1 MELQP
6 AIGRYVCKVE
16 TVDYLVSKA
25 FAVRDETP
33 IVRLLDMAG
42 KAGISLPPDET
53 EETEEF
59 EAVDRNMRVIR
70 AFLPRSEDVVV
81 QMTECLDPGHFYLA
95 QWKYWTLVE
104 KMEKEMKDII
114 ENGLKRRF
122 RSQDKFVAVKE
133 GDVYKRAKV
142 LEKLENSD
150 QNDEEATEQRIL
162 DVYRVV
168 FVDEGIEADVSVE
181 KMFRVKSEIF
191 SRLPFQAV
199 RCGLAGVRPVGSE
212 WSRQAGDQL
221 FDLTGTSLDDPK
233 LLHCRALHTDV
244 DGAQLVELSCDGVG
258 LARILTEEQHAC
270 VVSTPDLVETSSREL
285 TDSEDDLD
293 SEEDFVASNDLLKD
307 MMGLLKSEKEAAK
320 VREAPAKNK
329 NDIPPSDTSSAKTHT
344 LSLSPPSI
352 VKKPVNILWSQ
363 TRGYVRLSVKVAS
376 KMDFTLDQVHVRC
389 DSHTFSLQ
397 VAEEDHDESVLHGG
411 EVLQLQN
418 PVCPRK
424 TEVKLVSGGLS
435 VKIFKKDQKKWSQL
449 CLSKFQWIR
458 IDPEFIEDSDEEDA
472 LEDAGENYGNSIAG
486 ALQPKVGYKMIT
498 YCSDIK

>member
-1 MELQP
+1 
-6 AIGRYVCKVE
+6 
-16 TVDYLVSKA
+16 
-25 FAVRDETP
+25 
-33 IVRLLDMAG
+33 
-42 KAGISLPPDET
+42 
-53 EETEEF
+53 
-59 EAVDRNMRVIR
+59 
-70 AFLPRSEDVVV
+70 
-81 QMTECLDPGHFYLA
+81 
-95 QWKYWTLVE
+95 
-104 KMEKEMKDII
+104 MKDII

-191 SRLPFQAV
+191 PRLPFQAV

-221 FDLTGTSLDDPK
+221 FDLTRTSLDDPK

-244 DGAQLVELSCDGVG
+244 DGAQLVELSCDGVR

-270 VVSTPDLVETSSREL
+270 VVSTPDLVETSSGEL
-285 TDSEDDLD
+285 TDSEDD

-435 VKIFKKDQKKWSQL
+435 VKIFKQEQKEWTQL
-449 CLSKFQWIR
+449 CLSKWF
-458 IDPEFIEDSDEEDA
+458 PEVYEN
-472 LEDAGENYGNSIAG
+472 GEAVSA
-486 ALQPKVGYKMIT
+486 KVSK
-498 YCSDIK
+498 